1 MRPSHCPSLPWK
13 KSWNALSNLELC
25 NTVGLCMW
33 RAASDRFRATELQ
46 FRAGALTYKRAR
58 ARVIFLS
65 LFYLVIAYIQASGGI
80 FVQS

>member
-1 MRPSHCPSLPWK
+1 
-13 KSWNALSNLELC
+13 
-25 NTVGLCMW
+25 MW